1 MTLLERIENHLRDND
16 ISATTFGRE
25 AVGDPRFVLDLR
37 NGRNPRRKTVM
48 RLEAYLA
55 DCSAKE
61 CACHRRNGRI
71 TIGNAGGQF
80 KYPANSA
87 MVDRFETGASQ
98 KLEHPRGEDTLDL
111 AKETIDDRS

>member
-1 MTLLERIENHLRDND
+1 MTLLERIENHLRDYD

-37 NGRNPRRKTVM
+37 KGRNPRRKTVM

-55 DCSAKE
+55 ERGAKAG
-61 CACHRRNGRI
+61 ACQCGNDRI
-71 TIGNAGGQF
+71 TKRRASEQF

-87 MVDRFETGASQ
+87 MVDRFETGTSQ
-98 KLEHPRGEDTLDL
+98 RRGHSGSGEGDN
-111 AKETIDDRS
+111 R

>member
-16 ISATTFGRE
+16 ISPTTFGRE

-55 DCSAKE
+55 ECGAE
-61 CACHRRNGRI
+61 ACACQCGNDRITNGR
-71 TIGNAGGQF
+71 ASEQF
-80 KYPANSA
+80 KYLDNSA
-87 MVDRFETGASQ
+87 MLDRLETGAS
-98 KLEHPRGEDTLDL
+98 KRRGHSGSGEGDN
-111 AKETIDDRS
+111 R

>member
-55 DCSAKE
+55 EYGAD
-61 CACHRRNGRI
+61 ACVCQCGNDRI
-71 TIGNAGGQF
+71 TDGCASEQF
-80 KYPANSA
+80 KYPASSA
-87 MVDRFETGASQ
+87 MLERLETGAP
-98 KLEHPRGEDTLDL
+98 ERGGHSGSGEGDN
-111 AKETIDDRS
+111 R

>member
-48 RLEAYLA
+48 RLEAYLSERGA
-55 DCSAKE
+55 NAGVCQCGNARIS
-61 CACHRRNGRI
+61 NGR
-71 TIGNAGGQF
+71 GSEQF
-80 KYPANSA
+80 KYPAISA
-87 MVDRFETGASQ
+87 MIEMSGTGASQ
-98 KLEHPRGEDTLDL
+98 RGGHSGSGEGDN
-111 AKETIDDRS
+111 R

>member
-1 MTLLERIENHLRDND
+1 MTLLERIENHLKDND

-55 DCSAKE
+55 ECGAKA
-61 CACHRRNGRI
+61 CACQC
-71 TIGNAGGQF
+71 GNAGTTTKGAIGQF
-80 KYPANSA
+80 NYAANSA
-87 MVDRFETGASQ
+87 MVGRLETGAS
-98 KLEHPRGEDTLDL
+98 KRRGHSGSGEGDMQ
-111 AKETIDDRS
+111 

>member
-55 DCSAKE
+55 ECGADA
-61 CACHRRNGRI
+61 CACQSGNERFTN
-71 TIGNAGGQF
+71 GNASGQF

-87 MVDRFETGASQ
+87 MVDKLETGAP
-98 KLEHPRGEDTLDL
+98 KRRGHSGSGEGDN
-111 AKETIDDRS
+111 R